1 MKKLFLLLFLTE
13 ICISTGLQA
22 ETASETTVQPT
33 AGQYPCVL
41 PPSPEAST
49 LCKYTEFPVSYFYGL
64 PQINIPLYELTY
76 NDLTVPISI
85 SYHGGGIKAT
95 ELSGRVGLGWA
106 LNAGGCI
113 SRSVCGYPDEVL
125 INVGNSAP
133 PANPEMLDIRIR
145 GYHRLTNR
153 DFELLEF
160 IQNKKYSY
168 EPNFHSTDHILN
180 VLHPQNR
187 FYQEYEGGYLDATP
201 DRYSFNFLGYS
212 GVFILTDEHHA
223 VLQTD
228 SPVELVDIRF
238 PSYFSMRDKKGILY
252 YFDEPEYS
260 YHPYKSC
267 SPDIG
272 PTDIQNDTIKYV
284 SSWHLSKIVTPQND
298 IIRFTY
304 TENKKYDIESGVFA
318 SRTRADISVPDYDN
332 YYSSYLNTNN
342 IPYRKISVS
351 PKRLDRIIAED
362 AVVTFITDNTVPR
375 EDIPEDHTRLD
386 KLYVQNMQEEYIK
399 RYNFTYSYFR
409 SFKNKTKFAL
419 CLDRIDEEALDENG
433 NGRQRLYEFGYYG
446 NHDMPWYKD
455 YSAGIDHWGYNNE
468 YPATIHIPKF
478 SHPGYNQGKGEGA
491 NREPSPSYP
500 LYGTLT
506 DITYP
511 TGGSVHF
518 TWEPHT
524 YSSESF
530 TPIKPYMTEAVYDT
544 ILTTLCGLGNFGP
557 NDVISSSIHV
567 DESEKTPKI
576 SIDLSKY
583 YYLYIDEIKTT
594 NGCELKN
601 DHNFTA
607 PGTYDN
613 SNVPF
618 ISIKKNGIETNRV
631 YVDLPAVEKK
641 PNGFD
646 IELKEGGYYTLELHN
661 PHADFPERLRQ
672 DYNRECS
679 PYILYGKIHIS
690 YIKQIKAPQKMHMKQ
705 GGGLRIKKINAN
717 FFDRTVTKNFIY
729 EDGLYS
735 RGNLPAYID
744 YFSESFALILSVEGE
759 QVPEVCYRLATQST
773 SGLYNTIQGEPKIE
787 YQKVDEVYGDIGNKD
802 FRTLPRI
809 THYFNSGRDT
819 EDEGEN
825 GTFYLNPLQPAANR
839 FFTSN
844 AHKRGNLVKQEYWDP
859 QQPDSIVKTVEYE
872 YSVKEDPVAHWFSAG
887 MFATADF
894 RLAGLGVIV
903 EETVKDENG
912 KDKVINVKKSPTKDY
927 FSSNFKLQPYKKLLK
942 MKRET
947 EYRGGDNPVTNTVR
961 YTYPYEN
968 LERDYNLYLMKLP
981 LSEERERSDR
991 NYEVVYYSYLMP
1003 ANGSFCDKVET
1014 EVRTVNGYIVEAKR
1028 MVYDPQ
1034 TLLLLRTYTA
1044 DISSP
1049 VPASGFD
1056 LGKTPRASDALT
1068 AFINV
1073 PEFEYQYFQNKISQ
1087 ISYKGEILASFLWAY
1102 KGAHPVAEI
1111 KRKSA
1116 QETDNILEAIGTS
1129 RNRLFY
1135 LSDIGNWLNKLRDR
1149 LPENEMTTLLYYPSI
1164 GPVSETD
1171 VRGITTTYEY
1181 DPYGR
1186 LKNIRDYN
1194 SYFIKKY
1201 EYNLKP

>member
-64 PQINIPLYELTY
+64 PQIDLPLYELTY
-76 NDLTVPISI
+76 NDLTIPVSI
-85 SYHGGGIKAT
+85 SYHSGGIKAT
-95 ELSGRVGLGWA
+95 ELSGRVGLGWT

-113 SRSVCGYPDEVL
+113 SRSVCGYPDETIIGHSV
-125 INVGNSAP
+125 P
-133 PANPEMLDIRIR
+133 PSDPTSLDLTVR
-145 GYHRLTNR
+145 GYHNLTKR
-153 DFELLEF
+153 DFDLLEF
-160 IQNKKYSY
+160 IKNKKYNY
-168 EPNFHSTDHILN
+168 EPNVYHPDHIINILY
-180 VLHPQNR
+180 PQNR
-187 FYQEYEGGYLDATP
+187 FYYEYEGGYLDATP

-223 VLQTD
+223 ILQTD
-228 SPVELVDIRF
+228 SPVELVDIHF
-238 PSYFSMRDKKGILY
+238 PSYFSIRDKKGILY
-252 YFDEPEYS
+252 YFEEPEYS
-260 YHPYKSC
+260 YHPYKSFLPN
-267 SPDIG
+267 SEIA
-272 PTDIQNDTIKYV
+272 TDRSDTLKYI
-284 SSWHLSKIVTPQND
+284 SSWHLSRIVTPQKD
-298 IIRFTY
+298 IIHFQY
-304 TENKKYDIESGVFA
+304 TANKKYDVETSVF
-318 SRTRADISVPDYDN
+318 SSKTRADKKSPYYDK
-332 YYSSYLNTNN
+332 YYAPYTHVDN
-342 IPYRKISVS
+342 IPYRKITVS

-362 AVVTFITDNTVPR
+362 VVMTFVTDNTIPR

-386 KLYVQNMQEEYIK
+386 KLYVQNMQGEYIK

-419 CLDRIDEEALDENG
+419 CLDRIDEETLDG
-433 NGRQRLYEFGYYG
+433 NGQQRLYAFDYYG

-455 YSAGIDHWGYNNE
+455 YSGGIDHWGYNNE
-468 YPATIHIPKF
+468 YPATIFVPSFNI
-478 SHPGYNQGKGEGA
+478 SGVDSGTSNRA
-491 NREPSPSYP
+491 NREPTPSYT
-500 LYGTLT
+500 LYGSLT
-506 DITYP
+506 NITYP
-511 TGGSVHF
+511 TGGNVSF
-518 TWEPHT
+518 TWEPNT
-524 YSSESF
+524 YSSEWL
-530 TPIKPYMTEAVYDT
+530 TPIKPYMSEAVFDT
-544 ILTTLCGLGNFGP
+544 LRTSLCGLGNFGP
-557 NDVISSSIHV
+557 NDVISTSIHINGP
-567 DESEKTPKI
+567 EKTHK
-576 SIDLSKY
+576 
-583 YYLYIDEIKTT
+583 LYIDLYKYF
-594 NGCELKN
+594 
-601 DHNFTA
+601 D
-607 PGTYDN
+607 
-613 SNVPF
+613 
-618 ISIKKNGIETNRV
+618 
-631 YVDLPAVEKK
+631 
-641 PNGFD
+641 GF
-646 IELKEGGYYTLELHN
+646 
-661 PHADFPERLRQ
+661 
-672 DYNRECS
+672 
-679 PYILYGKIHIS
+679 IS
-690 YIKQIKAPQKMHMKQ
+690 YIKEHPSSVLNYNHNIESDNPGFSYVPYITIRKNNGIEEKRVYIDVPTIEKDPTYIVYLSEKGEYIIELHNAHGGFTDMDLLIDSYKEVSPYKSYGRINISYTRQIKAPQEMHMKQ

-717 FFDRTVTKNFIY
+717 FSGRNVTKSFIY
-729 EDGLYS
+729 EDGKYS
-735 RGNLPAYID
+735 RGNLPAYIE
-744 YFSESFALILSVEGE
+744 YLSISHFLASTQEGNQAPGVNGCIL
-759 QVPEVCYRLATQST
+759 YTQST
-773 SGLYNTIQGEPKIE
+773 SGLYNTIRGEPKIE
-787 YQKVDEVYGDIGNKD
+787 YQKVDEIFGDIENKD
-802 FRTLPRI
+802 IRTLPRI
-809 THYFNSGRDT
+809 THYFNRGFDVQ
-819 EDEGEN
+819 DEFDGI
-825 GTFYLNPLQPAANR
+825 FYNQLQPAANR
-839 FFTSN
+839 FLTSN
-844 AHKRGNLVKQEYWDP
+844 AHKRGNLIKQEYWDP
-859 QQPDSIVKTVEYE
+859 QHPDSIVKTVEYE
-872 YSVKEDPVAHWFSAG
+872 YSVKEDPVVHRFSAG

-894 RLAGLGVIV
+894 IFSGVGTTDKD
-903 EETVKDENG
+903 TVKDTNG
-912 KDKVINVKKSPTKDY
+912 NNVIINVRKSPTKDY

>member
-95 ELSGRVGLGWA
+95 ELSGRVGLGWT

-125 INVGNSAP
+125 INVVNDVP
-133 PANPEMLDIRIR
+133 PANPEVLDIRIR
-145 GYHRLTNR
+145 GYHHLTNR
-153 DFELLEF
+153 DLELLEF

-238 PSYFSMRDKKGILY
+238 PSYFSIRDKKGILY
-252 YFDEPEYS
+252 YFEEPEYS
-260 YHPYKSC
+260 YHPSKSG
-267 SPDIG
+267 SPGSPPVD
-272 PTDIQNDTIKYV
+272 TQNDTIKYI
-284 SSWHLSKIVTPQND
+284 SSWHLSKIITPQND

-304 TENKKYDIESGVFA
+304 TENEKYDIESGVFA
-318 SRTRADISVPDYDN
+318 SRTRADISVPN
-332 YYSSYLNTNN
+332 YNNFYSSYLNINN

-351 PKRLDRIIAED
+351 PKKLCQIVSGD
-362 AVVTFITDNTVPR
+362 AVMTFVTDNSVPR
-375 EDIPEDHTRLD
+375 EDIPKDHTRLD
-386 KLYVQNMQEEYIK
+386 KLYVQNMQGEYIK

-433 NGRQRLYEFGYYG
+433 NERQRLYEFGYYG

-478 SHPGYNQGKGEGA
+478 SHPGYNHGRGEGA

-530 TPIKPYMTEAVYDT
+530 TPIVPYMSEAVYDT
-544 ILTTLCGLGNFGP
+544 VRTSLCGLGNFGP
-557 NDVISSSIHV
+557 NDIISTSIHINGP
-567 DESEKTPKI
+567 EKIHK
-576 SIDLSKY
+576 
-583 YYLYIDEIKTT
+583 LYIDLYKYF
-594 NGCELKN
+594 
-601 DHNFTA
+601 D
-607 PGTYDN
+607 
-613 SNVPF
+613 
-618 ISIKKNGIETNRV
+618 
-631 YVDLPAVEKK
+631 
-641 PNGFD
+641 GF
-646 IELKEGGYYTLELHN
+646 
-661 PHADFPERLRQ
+661 
-672 DYNRECS
+672 
-679 PYILYGKIHIS
+679 IS
-690 YIKQIKAPQKMHMKQ
+690 YIKEYPNSVLNYNHNIESDNAGYSYVPYITIRKNNGLEEKRVYIDVPTIETYPTYSVDLKEKGEYIIELHNAHGGFTDMDLLIDSYKEVSPYKSYGIINISYTRQIKAPQEIHMKQ
-705 GGGLRIKKINAN
+705 GGGLRIKKINAD
-717 FFDRTVTKNFIY
+717 FFGRSVTKSFIY
-729 EDGLYS
+729 EDGKYS
-735 RGNLPAYID
+735 NGNFPTYID
-744 YFSESFALILSVEGE
+744 YYSESFAEILTVDGDQIPS
-759 QVPEVCYRLATQST
+759 VCYRLATQST

-787 YQKVDEVYGDIGNKD
+787 YKKVNEVYGDIGNKD
-802 FRTLPRI
+802 FHTLPRI

-819 EDEGEN
+819 EDEGED
-825 GTFYLNPLQPAANR
+825 GTFHLNPLQPAANR

-859 QQPDSIVKTVEYE
+859 QQPDSLVKTVEYE

-894 RLAGLGVIV
+894 RLAGLGVTV
-903 EETVKDENG
+903 EKTVKDENG
-912 KDKVINVKKSPTKDY
+912 NDKVINVRKSPTKDY

-1003 ANGSFCDKVET
+1003 ANGSFCDKIET

-1073 PEFEYQYFQNKISQ
+1073 PEFEYQYFLNKISQ